1 MIVPITTAQRKIL
14 GNQIPGSVR
23 MIMAQ
28 TKSEKYMTLAED
40 TITDLLRQRHNIRE
54 NMENDFSVRNLTA
67 MAKLQVRQPRRCPFF
82 RGYCFYFTIG
92 GRYRHYEYYARI
104 CD

>member
-1 MIVPITTAQRKIL
+1 
-14 GNQIPGSVR
+14 
-23 MIMAQ
+23 
-28 TKSEKYMTLAED
+28 MTLAED

-67 MAKLQVRQPRRCPFF
+67 MAKTASETTKTMSILL
-82 RGYCFYFTIG
+82 GAYCFYFTIS
-92 GRYRHYEYYARI
+92 GRYRHYEYHARI